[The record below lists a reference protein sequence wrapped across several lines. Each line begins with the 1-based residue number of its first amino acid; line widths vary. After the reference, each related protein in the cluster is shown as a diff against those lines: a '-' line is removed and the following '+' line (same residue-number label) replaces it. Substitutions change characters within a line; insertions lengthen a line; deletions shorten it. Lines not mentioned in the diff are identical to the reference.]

1 MLNNVQCRQLV
12 ACLPVGCKLHSGLRR
27 LRSQCLRPSRC
38 CRFDPWFAPRCCSFC
53 YKMSNSSKVP
63 KMDKGPSTEGNS
75 NADSQHIISAPEP
88 QHMSNQNLCVFI
100 RERVYIYESVLKN
113 YKFNQRTNYILYRAS
128 AAFQLTRN
136 AIASNISDDSVR
148 TRSSSS
154 VNTHTA

>member
-63 KMDKGPSTEGNS
+63 KMDIGPPTKENS
-75 NADSQHIISAPEP
+75 NANSQHIISAQVPSYT
-88 QHMSNQNLCVFI
+88 SNEWRHVYSAPCV
-100 RERVYIYESVLKN
+100 YENILK
-113 YKFNQRTNYILYRAS
+113 KMNQPSHKLHSLPR
-128 AAFQLTRN
+128 F
-136 AIASNISDDSVR
+136 
-148 TRSSSS
+148 RSFPID
-154 VNTHTA
+154 